1 MDILKLLSRGT
12 RGQAGAAR
20 GNALRVAADLPS
32 AGAHTNPQ
40 LFHDPIRSTD
50 NDKSRKRKRG
60 SSSKAAKGGDGEC
73 EEILPADEGD
83 DDASDVS
90 ELDFFANRDSAK
102 TTEATPVKKAKS
114 NGDDKSSKKT
124 NEKRSENIDK
134 TVGLLDEDECRQ
146 ILRSHRLKL
155 SLLSDKK
162 TEKAEKKKEKDKKK
176 KSSKKSKKEAEEES
190 KGTKDDKKPVLPQPL
205 TAFSQLRHTYGI
217 SPRLADNLDRLLYRI
232 PTEVQMG
239 SLPLLL
245 DPTLALS
252 KTELSGDEGNRQR
265 DGLSANGGVDFMA
278 VAPTGSGKTLS
289 FLVPSISSV
298 LKRRAEEKAELEDPE
313 AATVTAPKRKHDYG
327 LHTVVVAPTRE
338 LARQIANEG
347 KKLAV
352 GTGVRVVAM
361 RKGMRVQ
368 AASAEGEEGE
378 SGNPDDE
385 ESSADSDDDED
396 EDEEEEEEDGPE
408 EGQDAKGGKGTKTKK
423 AAVAATVTRADIL
436 VTTPL
441 MLLNSLS
448 GGSAKQKKTL
458 PTVRTLVLDEADVL
472 LDPLFREQTLG
483 LWGACTHPQLQATFW
498 SATMASNVEELVA
511 KQLGSAAEKGET
523 AAAGKKGMTINKSR
537 LLVRLVVG
545 LKDTAVP
552 NVTHRLVYTATEQG
566 KLLAMRQLLHP
577 TTSVSVTGQG
587 QKSSGAATAET
598 PLRPPFLVFAQTAE
612 RATALHDELKYDIPA
627 AAGGADR
634 LGVLHAALADGARA
648 AVVRR
653 FRAGEVWVL
662 ITTDVLARGIDFAGV
677 NGVVNY
683 DVPGSAAAYV
693 HRAGRT
699 GRAGRQGGLAVTL
712 YTKEDIPF
720 VKSVANVIA
729 ASEKQ
734 AGKGPGTEA
743 ASSNSS
749 NSTSNNAP
757 AAVPQ
762 WLLDALPNVTKA
774 DKKRLKTRGMES
786 RRTGGS
792 SSHGTGKNGGSS
804 KNGNG
809 KGNAAGRSRIT
820 SKSAWERRKE
830 NNLRDAIASSKRRKL
845 EAEKQA
851 HNDDEWTGLD

>member
-1 MDILKLLSRGT
+1 M
-12 RGQAGAAR
+12 
-20 GNALRVAADLPS
+20 PS

-40 LFHDPIRSTD
+40 LFHDAVGPSS
-50 NDKSRKRKRG
+50 NSNSKKRKRG
-60 SSSKAAKGGDGEC
+60 GSKVAQEEKQDAAGE
-73 EEILPADEGD
+73 
-83 DDASDVS
+83 ASDEEES
-90 ELDFFANRDSAK
+90 DTSALDFFAPRDGAK
-102 TTEATPVKKAKS
+102 AAEASSTKKE
-114 NGDDKSSKKT
+114 SKKQH
-124 NEKRSENIDK
+124 KKSQSSAPSK
-134 TVGLLDEDECRQ
+134 TVTLLDEDECRR

-155 SLLSDKK
+155 TLLTDKK
-162 TEKAEKKKEKDKKK
+162 AAKAAEEEEKKKKKK
-176 KSSKKSKKEAEEES
+176 KSSKKSKKAEEV
-190 KGTKDDKKPVLPQPL
+190 KDKDDKVQVFPQPL

-245 DPTLALS
+245 DPELALRHATTLPPGTGVG
-252 KTELSGDEGNRQR
+252 KE
-265 DGLSANGGVDFMA
+265 AGVDFMA

-289 FLVPSISSV
+289 FLIPSINSV
-298 LKRRAEEKAELEDPE
+298 LKRRADEKASSSEPE
-313 AATVTAPKRKHDYG
+313 PAQREEHV

-352 GTGVRVVAM
+352 GTGVRIVAM
-361 RKGMRVQ
+361 SKGMRVQ
-368 AASAEGEEGE
+368 AEGGEDDAEEAGSDAEDSEDSAEE
-378 SGNPDDE
+378 
-385 ESSADSDDDED
+385 DDDKDKEQA
-396 EDEEEEEEDGPE
+396 ET
-408 EGQDAKGGKGTKTKK
+408 GK
-423 AAVAATVTRADIL
+423 ATVTKADIL
-436 VTTPL
+436 VTTP
-441 MLLNSLS
+441 MLLLNFLS
-448 GGSAKQKKTL
+448 AGSKTL

-472 LDPLFREQTLG
+472 LDPLFREQTQG
-483 LWGACTHPQLQATFW
+483 LWNACTHADLQTSFW
-498 SATMASNVEELVA
+498 SATMASSVEELA
-511 KQLGSAAEKGET
+511 AEQLGARQQQQQQQR
-523 AAAGKKGMTINKSR
+523 R

-577 TTSVSVTGQG
+577 STSVSVTSAGTSRPDQTE
-587 QKSSGAATAET
+587 A
-598 PLRPPFLVFAQTAE
+598 LRPPFLVFAQTAE
-612 RATALHDELKYDIPA
+612 RATALHDELRYDIPA
-627 AAGGADR
+627 TAGGADR
-634 LGVLHAALADGARA
+634 LGVLHAALSDGARA

-734 AGKGPGTEA
+734 AGKTLGENDG
-743 ASSNSS
+743 SGM
-749 NSTSNNAP
+749 
-757 AAVPQ
+757 PQ
-762 WLLDALPNVTKA
+762 WLLDALPKVAKA
-774 DKKRLKTRGMES
+774 DKKRLKTQGVAS
-786 RRTGGS
+786 RRAGG
-792 SSHGTGKNGGSS
+792 
-804 KNGNG
+804 G
-809 KGNAAGRSRIT
+809 KGSAQIT

-830 NNLRDAIASSKRRKL
+830 NNRRDAIASSKRRKREAAAEADT
-845 EAEKQA
+845 EAEGE
-851 HNDDEWTGLD
+851 EWAGLD